1 MCENTKNLDTLR
13 SLRVKQGLTQ
23 KDIAKYLGV
32 SVATVSN
39 LERDSTDIKDSLL
52 KKLLSL
58 YHVDYNDIF
67 LGKEYRKT
75 VSLIAS

>member
-1 MCENTKNLDTLR
+1 MDENTKNLDTLR

-32 SVATVSN
+32 SIATVSN
-39 LERDSTDIKDSLL
+39 LERDSTDIKDSIL

-58 YHVDYNDIF
+58 YDVDYNNIF